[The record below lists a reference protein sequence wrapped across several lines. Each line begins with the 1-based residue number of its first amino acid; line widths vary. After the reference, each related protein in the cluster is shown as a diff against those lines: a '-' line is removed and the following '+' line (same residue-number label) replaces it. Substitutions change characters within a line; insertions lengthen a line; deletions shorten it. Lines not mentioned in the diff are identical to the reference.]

1 MEIMK
6 TIESREEFI
15 IIKSVDN
22 FADYI
27 GRESN
32 TLFQRFQFKNAPYL
46 QEFITKR
53 YNSTTKSHIIY
64 DNDQKII
71 IGFFVL
77 SAASMIRSDEAESV
91 IGAGL
96 KSVGQ
101 TIPCME
107 LEYFAVNDLYLQW
120 LKEHGYSDRGVGE
133 YIYKKYILN
142 VLRTLTEF
150 INFSYIILFS
160 INHPKVVDSYRKKG
174 FITIDDDNEN
184 IIPMLGEA
192 TVFASQ
198 IVEGCQFMFQE
209 SENIFYDE
217 W

>member
-32 TLFQRFQFKNAPYL
+32 TLFQRFQCKNAPYL

-71 IGFFVL
+71 IGFFCFEC
-77 SAASMIRSDEAESV
+77 R
-91 IGAGL
+91 
-96 KSVGQ
+96 
-101 TIPCME
+101 
-107 LEYFAVNDLYLQW
+107 
-120 LKEHGYSDRGVGE
+120 
-133 YIYKKYILN
+133 IY
-142 VLRTLTEF
+142 
-150 INFSYIILFS
+150 
-160 INHPKVVDSYRKKG
+160 DS
-174 FITIDDDNEN
+174 F
-184 IIPMLGEA
+184 
-192 TVFASQ
+192 
-198 IVEGCQFMFQE
+198 
-209 SENIFYDE
+209 
-217 W
+217 

>member
-32 TLFQRFQFKNAPYL
+32 TLFQRFQCKNAPYL

-160 INHPKVVDSYRKKG
+160 SDAGRGNSICLTDCRRMSIHVSGK
-174 FITIDDDNEN
+174 
-184 IIPMLGEA
+184 
-192 TVFASQ
+192 
-198 IVEGCQFMFQE
+198 
-209 SENIFYDE
+209 
-217 W
+217 